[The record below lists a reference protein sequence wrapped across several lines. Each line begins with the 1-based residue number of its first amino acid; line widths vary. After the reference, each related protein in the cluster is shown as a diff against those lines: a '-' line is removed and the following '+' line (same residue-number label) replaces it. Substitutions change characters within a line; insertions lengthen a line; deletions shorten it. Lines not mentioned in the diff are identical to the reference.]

1 MPTEDLTLWKHF
13 IDGDEEAYACIYTQ
27 YISSLYAYGVCFT
40 NNKCLVEDCIHDLFV
55 KIYQNRKNLK
65 ETDNIKL
72 YLFVALKR
80 QLFNAF
86 RKEVEFVSTDELAP
100 VFSIE
105 YTIEDRMIE
114 REQDSSKNEKVLQM
128 LKTLTPHQKEI
139 IYYRFEEGL
148 SYEEIGV
155 LMDMK
160 AQSAQNIVQ
169 RSLQKLRETFSA
181 EDFLLFLLFFTKL

>member
-1 MPTEDLTLWKHF
+1 MPIDDLTLWKHF
-13 IDGDEEAYACIYTQ
+13 IEGDEEAYACIYTQ
-27 YISSLYAYGVCFT
+27 YIPFLYAYGACFT

-55 KIYQNRKNLK
+55 KIYQNRKSLK
-65 ETDNIKL
+65 DTDNIKL

-86 RKEVEFVSTDELAP
+86 RKEVEFVSADEVAP

-114 REQDSSKNEKVLQM
+114 REQDSSKSEKVLQM

-148 SYEEIGV
+148 SYDEIGV

-181 EDFLLFLLFFTKL
+181 EDLFLFFLFFTKL

>member
-1 MPTEDLTLWKHF
+1 MPVTDLLLWKRF
-13 IDGDEEAYACIYTQ
+13 IGGDEEAYACIYKQ
-27 YISSLYAYGVCFT
+27 HVDSLYSYASCFI
-40 NNKCLVEDCIHDLFV
+40 NDKCLVEDCIQDLFI
-55 KIYQNRKNLK
+55 KIYQNRKNLG
-65 ETDNIKL
+65 ETNNIKL

-80 QLFNAF
+80 QLFNSI
-86 RKEVEFVSTDELAP
+86 RNEVESVSIEDAGP

-105 YTIEDRMIE
+105 YTVEDRMIE
-114 REQDSSKNEKVLQM
+114 REHDASKNERILEM

-160 AQSAQNIVQ
+160 AQSAQNIIQ
-169 RSLQKLRETFSA
+169 RALKKLRETFSA
-181 EDFLLFLLFFTKL
+181 EDFFLFLLFFTKL

>member
-1 MPTEDLTLWKHF
+1 MSTDLLLWKRF
-13 IDGDEEAYACIYTQ
+13 IEGDEEAYACIYRQ
-27 YISSLYAYGVCFT
+27 YVDSLYSYASCFISD
-40 NNKCLVEDCIHDLFV
+40 KYMVEDCIQDLFI
-55 KIYQNRKNLK
+55 KIYQNRRNLK

-80 QLFNAF
+80 QLLNAL
-86 RKEVEFVSTDELAP
+86 RNKVESVSIEDAGP
-100 VFSIE
+100 IFSIE
-105 YTIEDRMIE
+105 YTVEDRMIK
-114 REQDSSKNEKVLQM
+114 REQDTSNNEKILEM

-148 SYEEIGV
+148 SYEEIGS

-169 RSLQKLRETFSA
+169 RALNKLREAFSA
-181 EDFLLFLLFFTKL
+181 EDFCLFLLFFTKL

>member
-1 MPTEDLTLWKHF
+1 MPANDVILWKRF
-13 IDGDEEAYACIYTQ
+13 TEGDEEAYACIYRQ
-27 YISSLYAYGVCFT
+27 YVPSLYSYGVCFT
-40 NNKCLVEDCIHDLFV
+40 SDKCLVEDCIHDLFV

-65 ETDNIKL
+65 DTDNIKL

-80 QLFNAF
+80 QLFNAL
-86 RKEVEFVSTDELAP
+86 RKEVESVSFEDAPP

-105 YTIEDRMIE
+105 YTIEDRLIE
-114 REQDSSKNEKVLQM
+114 KEQDLSKSEKILQM
-128 LKTLTPHQKEI
+128 LETLTPHQKDM

-169 RSLQKLRETFSA
+169 RSLNKLRETFSA
-181 EDFLLFLLFFTKL
+181 EDFLLFLLFFTKF